1 MRLALHWGKRYIFGV
16 AGLRVRPYIHRWF
29 LFIKEGEGEIKEHP
43 IQIHL
48 FLLFFSLITFLSQN
62 HGKIAKDYFAH
73 LRLGKF
79 LIEPVFFY

>member
-1 MRLALHWGKRYIFGV
+1 LGWV
-16 AGLRVRPYIHRWF
+16 GLRVRPYIHRWF
-29 LFIKEGEGEIKEHP
+29 LFIKEGEIKEHP

-48 FLLFFSLITFLSQN
+48 FLLIFSLITFLSQN
-62 HGKIAKDYFAH
+62 HGKTSKNYLAH

>member
-1 MRLALHWGKRYIFGV
+1 MHFPLHRGKRYIFGV

-29 LFIKEGEGEIKEHP
+29 LFIKEGEMKEHL